1 MLQFFRKFFHS
12 SVGIFAALALI
23 VMLAMAF
30 AAGDV
35 AQLTNSVGLGG
46 ADRAASVD
54 GTKIGTAQLI
64 KQSQQALEIARNQAP
79 GITMKTFVAEGGL
92 GQVLDQMIDAEA
104 MMAFGKKN
112 GIVAG
117 KRLIDSEL
125 AKIPAFQGAGG
136 QFDDATYRSLLAQRQ
151 LTDGEVRDSF
161 ARDLVSRQLL
171 APARYGANVP
181 QAALIQYA
189 GLLKEQRSGVISL
202 LPSQAFA
209 PKGEASAA
217 EITAWY
223 NNHKAAYTRPE
234 RRVIRYARFDESV
247 VKDVSAPTEAEIA
260 AKFNASKALYAAS
273 ESRKVTQL
281 IVISESMAK
290 DIAAAVA
297 KGQSLEAAAKAKG
310 LSAASLGLMTKDK
323 LALSSGPAVAEAA
336 FAAKAGSVAGPAKG
350 TLGWALVRVDSID
363 AKPARTLEQ
372 VKGEITTALIADKRK
387 AALAAL
393 TEKINDDFD
402 KSGALSDTAKELGLT
417 LAETGA
423 VTADGQVYGQN
434 GQSVAPELL
443 GVVKAAFGMEH
454 EAQPQI
460 TELVSGKSFVIFDVS
475 RIDAAAPAPLDQVK
489 AQVIADIA
497 LDKGAAAAKA
507 AAMKLLAAGKKGADL
522 APQVAAL
529 GVALPPVQPVS
540 MTRQQIAAMGG
551 RIPPALSLFFGMAK
565 GTTKLLPIAGNKG
578 WFVVQLK
585 SVTTGAVDA
594 KDPLL
599 GQVAGELKQLATR
612 EQGEALRRAIRA
624 QVKVDRNEKAIQ
636 TVAAQLNG
644 AN

>member
-1 MLQFFRKFFHS
+1 MLQFFRKFFKS
-12 SVGIFAALALI
+12 SGGVFAALALI

-35 AQLTNSVGLGG
+35 AQLSNSVGLGG
-46 ADRAASVD
+46 ADRVASVD

-79 GITMKTFVAEGGL
+79 GLTMKGFVAEGGV

-171 APARYGANVP
+171 APARFGADVP

-189 GLLKEQRSGVISL
+189 GLLKEQRSGAISL

-247 VKDVSAPTEAEIA
+247 VKNVAAPTEAEIA
-260 AKFNASKALYAAS
+260 AKFNADKAKYAAS

-290 DIAAAVA
+290 DIAGAIA

-323 LALSSGPAVAEAA
+323 LAMSSGPAVAEAA

-372 VKGEITTALIADKRK
+372 VKGEITTALAEDKRK

-393 TEKINDDFD
+393 TEKVNEDFD
-402 KSGALSDTAKELGLT
+402 KSGALSDSAKELGLT

-423 VTADGQVYGQN
+423 VTADGQVYGQA
-434 GQSVAPELL
+434 GQSVPADLL
-443 GVVKAAFGMEH
+443 GVVKAAFSMEH
-454 EAQPQI
+454 EGQPQI
-460 TELVSGKSFVIFDVS
+460 TELVAGKSFVIFDVS

-497 LDKGAAAAKA
+497 LDKGATAAKA

-529 GVALPPVQPVS
+529 GVTLPPVQPVTMS
-540 MTRQQIAAMGG
+540 RQQIAAMGG
-551 RIPPALSLFFGMAK
+551 RIPPALGLFFGMAK

-599 GQVAGELKQLATR
+599 GQVAGELKQLAAR
-612 EQGEALRRAIRA
+612 EQGEALRHAIRA
-624 QVKVDRNEKAIQ
+624 QVKVDRNEKSIQ
-636 TVAAQLNG
+636 TVNAQLNG